1 MKNLL
6 ILIAFAAVYLH
17 FFPEPKI
24 DAWFAEKKEE
34 AITGFN
40 SVTNTKVKLSTKRVY
55 EDLQQQFEHFSDEEI
70 DYIGE
75 LTSEQKKLTSF
86 FFKHCEPYKQNYKFQ
101 TKNQRKVCKGI
112 GNYRQFF

>member
-6 ILIAFAAVYLH
+6 ILIVFGAVYLH
-17 FFPEPKI
+17 FFPEPEL

-34 AITGFN
+34 AIAGFN
-40 SVTNTKVKLSTKRVY
+40 NATSTKVKLSTKRVY

-75 LTSEQKKLTSF
+75 LTSKGSKLTSF
-86 FFKHCEPYKQNYKFQ
+86 FFNHCEPYKQNFKFQ
-101 TKNQRKVCKGI
+101 SKNQRKVCKTI
-112 GNYRQFF
+112 SNYRKFF